1 MTRRLLLLA
10 VALAVAAA
18 VWLAGSLPGTTSIV
32 RVPVPSSPG
41 RGVTP
46 APRVESGHPEI
57 GFQDRSHLEAH
68 YRKHG
73 AEFGDISEAEYLRRA
88 QALRDR
94 PAVGEVLEGVRR
106 DGVVT
111 RFDRRGGEF
120 LAFER
125 DLTIRTFFRPNQ
137 GVVYFDRQL
146 KRGQSVP

>member
-1 MTRRLLLLA
+1 MTRHLLLLA
-10 VALAVAAA
+10 LALAVAAA
-18 VWLAGSLPGTTSIV
+18 VWLAGSLPGTTSMA
-32 RVPVPSSPG
+32 RVPVPPSPG
-41 RGVTP
+41 RETA
-46 APRVESGHPEI
+46 APRVETGHPEI

-94 PAVGEVLEGVRR
+94 PAVGEILEGVRR

-120 LAFER
+120 LAFDR

-137 GVVYFDRQL
+137 GEAYFDRQL
-146 KRGQSVP
+146 KRGQSMP

>member
-1 MTRRLLLLA
+1 MLLA
-10 VALAVAAA
+10 VALAVAVA

-32 RVPVPSSPG
+32 RVPVPSPPG
-41 RGVTP
+41 REAP
-46 APRVESGHPEI
+46 APRVEYGHPEI

-73 AEFGDISEAEYLRRA
+73 AEFGEISEAEYLRRA

-106 DGVVT
+106 DGVVI

-120 LAFER
+120 LAFDR

-137 GVVYFDRQL
+137 GEAYFDRQL